1 MKYYIVSF
9 FLFLI
14 LPSVAQESKLIRGK
28 VVNDSLGNSTVH
40 IINLSLRSGTITSKD
55 GSFEIT
61 VREKDTLLFSSILY
75 VPKKIVISSDVFN
88 GSPLRVDLE
97 KSVNELDE
105 VNISNIQLSGN
116 LDRDLSNLK
125 TFNKFGLGIELSKE
139 PPPTQAERRVMVSPG
154 SINPLGGAVNLDH
167 LINVIS
173 GRHAL
178 NKLAKA
184 NQDLDFLVEEVKNIF
199 PEDFYVDELKIPSEE
214 IIVFLFYCAENADL
228 KQQMQRKNQ
237 LQLMEF
243 FKEQAPEF
251 RVHRQLE

>member
-14 LPSVAQESKLIRGK
+14 LPSVAQDSKLIRGK
-28 VVNDSLGNSTVH
+28 VINDSLEKSTLH
-40 IINLSLRSGTITSKD
+40 IINLSQKSGTITSED
-55 GSFEIT
+55 GSFEIMA
-61 VREKDTLLFSSILY
+61 REKDTLLFSSILY
-75 VPKKIVISSDVFN
+75 VSKKIIISSVVFN
-88 GSPLRVDLE
+88 GRFLNVELE

-116 LDRDLSNLK
+116 LDQDLSNLK
-125 TFNKFGLGIELSKE
+125 TFNKYDLGVELSKK
-139 PPPTQAERRVMVSPG
+139 PPPTQAERRVMVSAG

-184 NQDLDFLVEEVKNIF
+184 NQDLDFLVEEAKNIF
-199 PEDFYVDELKIPSEE
+199 PEDFYVNELKIPSEE
-214 IIVFLFYCAENADL
+214 IIVFLFHCAENADL
-228 KQQMQRKNQ
+228 KQQMNRKNE
-237 LQLMEF
+237 LHLMNY
-243 FKEQAPEF
+243 FKKQAPKF
-251 RVHRQLE
+251 RVQRQLE